1 MTNIPEHEER
11 TSFVNDL
18 FFERSGRLC
27 DDAGK
32 LAREELIDLC
42 MHLLGELDKIDN
54 TLEKL
59 VNQVNVAQGYEKT
72 HTAL

>member
-1 MTNIPEHEER
+1 MTSIPEHNER

-18 FFERSGRLC
+18 FFDRSGKLC

-32 LAREELIDLC
+32 LTREELMDLA
-42 MHLLGELDKIDN
+42 MFLLGQLDKIDN
-54 TLEKL
+54 TLEGL